1 MNSLN
6 IWLLH
11 IHITVNFYVFT
22 VSYAKIL
29 SIDQTC
35 TKKEMLCSENG
46 NDTAEFMILVGQC
59 PSSYSA
65 ISAEFSQAER
75 IWKRME
81 MKKGSIVSFTC
92 VYIIFTLQHYSF
104 MKINNSKMNEKTFNR
119 FISIILCRTYYH
131 WILLYNHGNNISF
144 LSVKHSILIQSITSP
159 NHGVFLVVCKMAV
172 WKMNVII
179 CYIMSVWYAHL
190 SKALNTSK
198 TFICVVSKN
207 KMHLT
212 RNKAINTKKTCKY
225 FPLGPYIC
233 KNKSILFAFDS
244 NVSYDINTSTILE
257 NTAKVFFYQKCIER
271 LYWKL

>member
-1 MNSLN
+1 MNSMN

-11 IHITVNFYVFT
+11 IHITVNLYIFT

-119 FISIILCRTYYH
+119 FISIILCSPMSN
-131 WILLYNHGNNISF
+131 ILSLNI
-144 LSVKHSILIQSITSP
+144 
-159 NHGVFLVVCKMAV
+159 
-172 WKMNVII
+172 
-179 CYIMSVWYAHL
+179 
-190 SKALNTSK
+190 
-198 TFICVVSKN
+198 
-207 KMHLT
+207 
-212 RNKAINTKKTCKY
+212 
-225 FPLGPYIC
+225 
-233 KNKSILFAFDS
+233 
-244 NVSYDINTSTILE
+244 TI
-257 NTAKVFFYQKCIER
+257 
-271 LYWKL
+271 